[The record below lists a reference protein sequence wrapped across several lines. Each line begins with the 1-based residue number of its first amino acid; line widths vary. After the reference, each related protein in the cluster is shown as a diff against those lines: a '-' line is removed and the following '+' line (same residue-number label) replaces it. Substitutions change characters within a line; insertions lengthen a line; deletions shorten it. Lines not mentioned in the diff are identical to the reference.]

1 MQLPINFNRLV
12 GIAIARLRI
21 SSLEFYDLCPAE
33 FYEAI
38 TYLDEKEKAELEF
51 QRNNIWEAMRY
62 QTMFW
67 YNTQVKRT
75 QRVSNPQEL
84 FRFFWEKEEIEHQ
97 SPEEQKLV
105 LEAMFG
111 KCIKRRRKK

>member
-12 GIAIARLRI
+12 GIAIARLQI

-84 FRFFWEKEEIEHQ
+84 FRFFWEKEEIKHQ

-111 KCIKRRRKK
+111 KCVKRRRKK